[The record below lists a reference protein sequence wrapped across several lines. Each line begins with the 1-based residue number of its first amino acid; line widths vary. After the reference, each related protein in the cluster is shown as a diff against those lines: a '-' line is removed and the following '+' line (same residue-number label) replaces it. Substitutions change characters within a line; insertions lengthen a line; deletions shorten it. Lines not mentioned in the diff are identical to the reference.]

1 MKKKRP
7 RMIEKFKSHPQ
18 RAKSIRVVKI
28 ERKVANYFNLCSGF
42 QLLFT
47 TVVNLLH
54 YTPTATSWT
63 MTVVFLFHRNL

>member
-28 ERKVANYFNLCSGF
+28 ERKVANYFNLCLGF
-42 QLLFT
+42 
-47 TVVNLLH
+47 
-54 YTPTATSWT
+54 
-63 MTVVFLFHRNL
+63 